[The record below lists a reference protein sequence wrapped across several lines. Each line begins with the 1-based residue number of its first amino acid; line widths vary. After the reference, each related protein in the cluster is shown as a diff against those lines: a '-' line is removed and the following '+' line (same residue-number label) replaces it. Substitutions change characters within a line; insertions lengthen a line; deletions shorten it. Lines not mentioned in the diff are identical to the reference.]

1 MFVYIIWLTYN
12 SIYLI
17 AGMELLA
24 SVPSGGSA
32 PAASSDAAPAEG

>member
-1 MFVYIIWLTYN
+1 MWIKFN
-12 SIYLI
+12 FIYS
-17 AGMELLA
+17 GKELLA